1 MRCFSFVQFERGCW
15 TAGSEHHL
23 GLTEISRAPVLGDV
37 TVKKLPNYMVD
48 SEAPEMNPRRASAV
62 EIQAHDH
69 GPLCFISCRI
79 WACSLGFN
87 LKAFMLEHL

>member
-1 MRCFSFVQFERGCW
+1 
-15 TAGSEHHL
+15 
-23 GLTEISRAPVLGDV
+23 
-37 TVKKLPNYMVD
+37 MVD